1 MQDRLV
7 YYLNNILIP
16 NSYFREAE
24 LVTNLIVTIVG
35 AQYILILLCMLHA
48 LCGQYFYFPFFTE
61 NTELHI
67 GLRPKDSIYSG
78 GHTIWQNKRAYM
90 INRQSSSKIRKYRFG
105 TIRSAY
111 SKLPR
116 FWYGWLGRG
125 TLSDLT
131 TKEYEQY
138 LKNKENKDSIQRAK
152 RRDSKIRWY
161 YRRERLKIRL
171 IKLFAKFGINI
182 GEIYEEGDD
191 LHEEFKKFS
200 KK

>member
-1 MQDRLV
+1 LI

-24 LVTNLIVTIVG
+24 LVTNLLITLVA
-35 AQYILILLCMLHA
+35 AQYIFIILGMLHA
-48 LCGQYFYFPFFTE
+48 LCGQYFYFPFLTE

-67 GLRPKDSIYSG
+67 GLRPKDSVYSG

-90 INRQSSSKIRKYRFG
+90 ISRQASSKLKKYRFG

-116 FWYGWLGRG
+116 LWYGWLGRG
-125 TLSDLT
+125 TLDDLT
-131 TKEYEQY
+131 TEEYEQY
-138 LKNKENKDSIQRAK
+138 LKNKDNKGSIQKAK
-152 RRDSKIRWY
+152 RRDSKIRWV
-161 YRRERLKIRL
+161 YRQERLKNRIIQL
-171 IKLFAKFGINI
+171 LAKFGIKITSSSRND
-182 GEIYEEGDD
+182 EGDD
-191 LHEEFKKFS
+191 LYEEFKKFS